1 MGSRNLELSI
11 YVDGQSSLP
20 RSEIVSGGDAKQN
33 QGRGRRGSLQ
43 TGTNVFKDKYLPSLS
58 LLPFAA
64 ATTVGILA
72 PRQKSY
78 GTGSSPSIFHACLP
92 LSLSP
97 PLWRRRCQR
106 SLALKL
112 SLSHGRNTRGENGRQ
127 DLLAKSGYT
136 CILHR
141 GGRLSPGTAT
151 NYTYNRTCT
160 TCTVCVSPATKLTVT
175 RAPRRS
181 VAVAVTRRLCDFHG
195 S

>member
-97 PLWRRRCQR
+97 SLLRCGGGVASAR
-106 SLALKL
+106 SR
-112 SLSHGRNTRGENGRQ
+112 SN
-127 DLLAKSGYT
+127 
-136 CILHR
+136 
-141 GGRLSPGTAT
+141 SPFPTDETLEEKTAVKI
-151 NYTYNRTCT
+151 Y
-160 TCTVCVSPATKLTVT
+160 
-175 RAPRRS
+175 
-181 VAVAVTRRLCDFHG
+181 
-195 S
+195 